1 MKKTLSIIATLVF
14 FTGLISFAGNTDKTI
29 ANLKDAFKGESTASA
44 KYAAYAEQ
52 AKKEG
57 FVSIAIMFEATS
69 KSEAIHAA
77 NHKTV
82 LEKMGQKVDPV
93 QPVFS
98 VLTTKENVIDAIKGE
113 SYEIA
118 TMYPGFIATAK
129 SEDVKGAVKSFG
141 WAMDTEKKHQT
152 IYKNA
157 LVAISEKNESSLPK
171 IYWVC
176 PKCGNT
182 YDIPKPTGECG
193 LCGTASAK
201 YIKFGK

>member
-1 MKKTLSIIATLVF
+1 MKKALSIIFALVF
-14 FTGLISFAGNTDKTI
+14 LSGLMLIAGTADKTI

-52 AKKEG
+52 ATKEG

-69 KSEAIHAA
+69 KAEAIHAA

-93 QPVFS
+93 QPIFS
-98 VLTTKENVIDAIKGE
+98 VQTTQENLVDALKGE

-129 SEDVKGAVKSFG
+129 SEDVKSAVKSFT

-152 IYKNA
+152 FYKNA
-157 LVAISEKNESSLPK
+157 ITALKDKKESTLPK

-182 YDIPKPTGECG
+182 YDASQTGDCG
-193 LCGTASAK
+193 FCGTPSSK